1 MAAVP
6 ANHRV
11 LGGGGE
17 RPTLL
22 YSGGA
27 SRGPPGTTISNLEDQ
42 LNTPPRPLHTGKQ
55 RRMTTHMQPSLISTN
70 IHSID
75 SKHSQNQYE
84 HPEFHAK

>member
-1 MAAVP
+1 MAAAP

-11 LGGGGE
+11 WGGGGD

-42 LNTPPRPLHTGKQ
+42 LNTLRAFNNETDMSAINFDAQDLEEIPSGPCAPL
-55 RRMTTHMQPSLISTN
+55 
-70 IHSID
+70 
-75 SKHSQNQYE
+75 
-84 HPEFHAK
+84 A